1 MEKHKELWGRKFRIV
16 KNGLDESD
24 VASFIDTLRGPDFD
38 LDGRLERLDSL
49 IASLTE
55 KYGELAG
62 RFDLADSEA
71 GPSEGDADCPG
82 WEKLQHLDS
91 LTRFAQ
97 RTIVEA
103 DKEAEKIKAEA
114 EEKAQSILEQARARA
129 EQEAL
134 LVKQEVEQLLVRSK
148 QLLENEIGT
157 MFHQASQQLSADPPG
172 AVETP
177 PDSISDQH
185 TPDPSELEEVAY
197 GQSEAPE
204 EAHEQS
210 ADSHWEGHSMFYAD
224 PYEDTVELAVTPT
237 ALDSQ

>member
-49 IASLTE
+49 IASLAE

-103 DKEAEKIKAEA
+103 DKEAESIKAEA
-114 EEKAQSILEQARARA
+114 EEKAQSILERARAQA

-148 QLLENEIGT
+148 QLLESEIGT
-157 MFHQASQQLSADPPG
+157 MFHQATRQLSADPPG

-177 PDSISDQH
+177 PDSISDH
-185 TPDPSELEEVAY
+185 PSGLEEVAH
-197 GQSEAPE
+197 GQLEDPE
-204 EAHEQS
+204 EAHEES
-210 ADSHWEGHSMFYAD
+210 ADCHLKGHSMFYAD
-224 PYEDTVELAVTPT
+224 PYEDTVELAVMPT